1 MFAHSSQHHLSN
13 VSRLQRFK
21 LMPVFLLLGALH
33 PGASSAQTQ
42 SQPATTP
49 PATAQPAAQA
59 PAPVPVPV
67 TQAAE
72 QEGPQTLHLLVGRSI
87 VISSPARI
95 KRVSLADPN
104 IAEAIVVSPTQVLV
118 NGRTPGGVSLIVWDE
133 SDQSQAFEVSVDIDV
148 LGLSQK
154 IHEVFPTEDVHI
166 ETSRDVVMLSGKIS
180 SQLVADKILEVVKNT
195 TPKVTSLMQVPPT
208 PVGQILLQVRFAEV
222 NRSAIKQLG
231 INLLSLPGAKTIGTI
246 STQQFAPP
254 QLTSSTAG
262 TAGDTTTSTAIGLSD
277 LLNIFIFRPDINFA
291 ATIKALQEQNVL
303 EILAEPNLMTQSG
316 KDASFLAGGE
326 FPYPILQGSGG
337 SGGFAGITIQFKE
350 FGVRLNF
357 TPTLTPDGLIH
368 LKVKPEVS
376 SLDFTQALTLQGFVI
391 PALATNRME
400 SEIDLADGQTFAI
413 AGLLD
418 NRVTEQMQKIPGIGD
433 IPILGKLFQSRTLNK
448 SKNELLVVVT
458 PVIVHPQPAG
468 TDRPNLKFPASFLPP
483 TVGVPRQEPVQA
495 MPPPAG
501 ITKQP

>member
-1 MFAHSSQHHLSN
+1 MFEYPTPLNRPSA
-13 VSRLQRFK
+13 SRFLGNK
-21 LMPVFLLLGALH
+21 LGWAFSLVAVLGTGSTALL
-33 PGASSAQTQ
+33 AQEQPTTQ
-42 SQPATTP
+42 SAAPATQAP
-49 PATAQPAAQA
+49 PAQ
-59 PAPVPVPV
+59 VPV
-67 TQAAE
+67 TQTTE
-72 QEGPQTLHLLVGRSI
+72 SEGPQTLHLLVGRSI

-118 NGRTPGGVSLIVWDE
+118 NGRAPGGVSLIIWDE

-154 IHEVFPTEDVHI
+154 IHEVFPSEDVHI

-180 SQLVADKILEVVKNT
+180 SAQVADKILEVVKNT

-208 PVGQILLQVRFAEV
+208 PSGQILLQVRFAEV
-222 NRSAIKQLG
+222 NRSKINQLG
-231 INLLSLPGAKTIGTI
+231 FNFISVPGAKNIGTT

-254 QLTSSTAG
+254 QLVNQQNGISN
-262 TAGDTTTSTAIGLSD
+262 IGLSD
-277 LLNIFIFRPDINFA
+277 LLNIFIYRPDINLA

-303 EILAEPNLMTQSG
+303 EILAEPNLMTESG

-326 FPYPILQGSGG
+326 FPYPILQSSGG
-337 SGGFAGITIQFKE
+337 TGGFAGITIQFKE

-391 PALATNRME
+391 PALATNRVE
-400 SEIDLADGQTFAI
+400 SEMDLTDGQSFAI

-418 NRVTEQMQKIPGIGD
+418 NRVTEQLQKIPGIGD
-433 IPILGKLFQSRTLNK
+433 IPILGKLFQSHNVNK
-448 SKNELLVVVT
+448 SKNELVVVVT
-458 PVIVHPQPAG
+458 PRIVHPMAADKP
-468 TDRPNLKFPASFLPP
+468 TP
-483 TVGVPRQEPVQA
+483 TVEFPRSFIGPIAPEKPKPVA
-495 MPPPAG
+495 P
-501 ITKQP
+501 K